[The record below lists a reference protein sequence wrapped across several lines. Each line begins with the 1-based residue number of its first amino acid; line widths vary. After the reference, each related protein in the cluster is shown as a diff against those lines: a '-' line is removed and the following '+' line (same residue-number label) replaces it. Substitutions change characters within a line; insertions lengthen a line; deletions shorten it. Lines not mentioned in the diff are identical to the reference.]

1 MLLKLTV
8 AESNVYSNGILV
20 QSKFLTDVI
29 QKLNSENANEVLEV
43 LETLRKILT
52 DPKNIIL
59 HIAGSLDNIDDV
71 VTPLN
76 NFFQDKSELKP

>member
-1 MLLKLTV
+1 M

-20 QSKFLTDVI
+20 QSKFLTDI
-29 QKLNSENANEVLEV
+29 ILKLNSKNSNEVLEV

-52 DPKNIIL
+52 DPKNVIL
-59 HIAGSLDNIDDV
+59 YIAGSLDNIDDV

-76 NFFQDKSELKP
+76 NFFQDKSDLKP